1 MIRKIILENF
11 MSHKRTVIEPA
22 EGLTLITGENNCGKS
37 AVAIA
42 LEAVGGQTIG
52 PFMLRHGEKEAKVIL
67 EVENEDGMH
76 TLEWRRKEKTQGWSI
91 DNLGSDRGKPD
102 NLDNVLR
109 LPEIESETGNHKFK
123 LHIASQKNPIFLLD
137 DPGSRA
143 AEFFAG
149 SGDAVYLIS
158 MQNKHRGRGREKK
171 GRKGFLETEIKKLES
186 QLKKLESV
194 PSIRTDVD
202 EAKKKE
208 AELITKE
215 DERVN
220 LDQLIKKFEIS
231 QSVSEDKTKCLDV
244 LKSLAAPPD
253 LDDTNK
259 IKETINQIRSANNR
273 QKSATEKL
281 DRLSLL
287 KPPPEQDDTKSV
299 QRKLDQLREAAAK
312 VKEFTQKKD
321 ASTVELEEVSQHFEK
336 LVSEGVACDRCGAP
350 LTLKHLTRNIHEPN
364 AR

>member
-11 MSHKRTVIEPA
+11 MSHKRTVIELA
-22 EGLTLITGENNCGKS
+22 EGLTLLTGENNCGKS

-42 LEAVGGQTIG
+42 LEAVGDQTPRSK

-76 TLEWRRKEKTQGWSI
+76 TIEWRRKEKTQGWSI

-123 LHIASQKNPIFLLD
+123 LHIASQKDPIFLLD

-149 SGDAVYLIS
+149 SGDAGYLIS
-158 MQNKHRGRGREKK
+158 MQNKHRGRGREKRN
-171 GRKGFLETEIKKLES
+171 RKGFLKTEIKKLES
-186 QLKKLESV
+186 QLKTLEPV
-194 PSIRTDVD
+194 PSIRKDVD

-215 DERVN
+215 NERVN
-220 LDQLIKKFEIS
+220 LDQLIKKF
-231 QSVSEDKTKCLDV
+231 K
-244 LKSLAAPPD
+244 
-253 LDDTNK
+253 K
-259 IKETINQIRSANNR
+259 IWKHFSSSRS
-273 QKSATEKL
+273 
-281 DRLSLL
+281 
-287 KPPPEQDDTKSV
+287 
-299 QRKLDQLREAAAK
+299 
-312 VKEFTQKKD
+312 
-321 ASTVELEEVSQHFEK
+321 
-336 LVSEGVACDRCGAP
+336 
-350 LTLKHLTRNIHEPN
+350 
-364 AR
+364 